1 MIMVFA
7 NMSRSIVEAF
17 RRGCDK
23 VRADLQ
29 VHGGLLRAGWFG
41 QATRSFLHGSGA
53 VETAQRRS
61 GPVPSLRLGPPIPQ
75 LRSLPRLGR
84 LPSAA
89 QTRQRNVHHFIHSH
103 SSFNHHSI
111 IIRSS
116 ILNVPNTFVF
126 WQYFNNYN
134 WSSSI
139 DSDSIKIIFF
149 FYLSDQLMLTVTN
162 ELDCI
167 EGYLYPVAHS
177 TAQFTWKEWNVA
189 CKPGIPTNNRP
200 AVDILAPFNN
210 INRCH
215 RNENNSPDTKYV
227 SPRGL
232 P

>member
-149 FYLSDQLMLTVTN
+149 FLLVWSADVNCYQWTWLHWRIPLSGGTFNRSIYL
-162 ELDCI
+162 
-167 EGYLYPVAHS
+167 EGMKRRVQAWDPNKQSASSRHS
-177 TAQFTWKEWNVA
+177 CALQ
-189 CKPGIPTNNRP
+189 
-200 AVDILAPFNN
+200 
-210 INRCH
+210 
-215 RNENNSPDTKYV
+215 
-227 SPRGL
+227 
-232 P
+232 